1 MTILFSITI
10 ISTKNAWLYASK
22 FNRDLF
28 SEVKQAIIKE
38 DALKADTIYIK
49 YDVFKK
55 LKHDPQL
62 LLREQIFFYNWE
74 SPLLKEENGLEKVN
88 IYLFHEN
95 NIPKKSYYIYDYD
108 KKILI
113 LK

>member
-1 MTILFSITI
+1 MLKETISYEVVIITYI
-10 ISTKNAWLYASK
+10 ITKSVIWLIAK
-22 FNRDLF
+22 
-28 SEVKQAIIKE
+28 AISFI
-38 DALKADTIYIK
+38 
-49 YDVFKK
+49 FKK

-74 SPLLKEENGLEKVN
+74 SPLLKQENGLEKVN